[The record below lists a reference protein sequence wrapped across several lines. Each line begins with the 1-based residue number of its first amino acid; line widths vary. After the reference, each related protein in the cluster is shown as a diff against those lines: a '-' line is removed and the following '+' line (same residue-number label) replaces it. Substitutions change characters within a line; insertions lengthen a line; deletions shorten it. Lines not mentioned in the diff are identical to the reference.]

1 MSLNSVLLLGAILF
15 AIGLYGVM
23 VKRNVITILMCL
35 ELMFSGVILSA
46 VAFSRYIP
54 IELSSES
61 NTSFIL
67 DGQIFAL
74 FIMAVVAAET
84 TVGVALIIC
93 VYRESKNLFS
103 SDISN
108 LQN

>member
-1 MSLNSVLLLGAILF
+1 MTLNSVLLVGSILF

-23 VKRNVITILMCL
+23 IKRNMITILMCL

-54 IELSSES
+54 VEISAEG
-61 NTSFIL
+61 NTSFLL

-74 FIMAVVAAET
+74 FIMAVVAAEM

-93 VYRESKNLFS
+93 VYRETKTLFS

-108 LQN
+108 LQS